1 MRQPATAPGLGFDAM
16 IAFRLGLEDNGMG
29 GGASGVVSGMVSG
42 VAGEGRFEG
51 TGGGAGALLLKPI
64 SNAERTGGGA
74 TTLLVLLLCVVEPFG
89 VGLAGI
95 GGGLSGDTSC
105 TLDFRGGSVGGVGGP
120 DFFSCGGNAW
130 LGTYS
135 LLLFIALSVALLCF
149 VSSGAFLAGSGG
161 SFEGSYAGART
172 W

>member
-1 MRQPATAPGLGFDAM
+1 
-16 IAFRLGLEDNGMG
+16 MG

-120 DFFSCGGNAW
+120 IVTVSYIVMTDFMLYESRQPRR
-130 LGTYS
+130 S
-135 LLLFIALSVALLCF
+135 LRL
-149 VSSGAFLAGSGG
+149 
-161 SFEGSYAGART
+161 
-172 W
+172 